1 MILDSQHTRTY
12 PRFYFLILQHA
23 TPGTIKDNSKEDFND
38 VLNSKI
44 KRLEMD
50 NLHLRTQTE
59 NLKNAN
65 AKVLKDEMLPDRS
78 EYNHRETYY

>member
-1 MILDSQHTRTY
+1 MRE
-12 PRFYFLILQHA
+12 
-23 TPGTIKDNSKEDFND
+23 GNKDESMNNE

-59 NLKNAN
+59 NLRNSN
-65 AKVLKDEMLPDRS
+65 AKVTEIFEIFNFAYHTIS
-78 EYNHRETYY
+78 YHIT